1 MLDHRLHLI
10 ESETLPGQREDETRP
25 TRMEAEAAVRTL
37 IRWAGDAP
45 RREGL
50 LETPARVVRAYEEW
64 FGGYALDPERI
75 LERDFDAAGYDDLVL
90 LRDIPLRSMC
100 EHHMAAIRG
109 VAHVAYLPN
118 ERVVGISKLAR
129 LVDAY
134 ARRLQIQERLT
145 GEIADTLERVLQP
158 RGVAVVVRASH
169 ECISS
174 RGIGMHGVSMVTRR
188 LRGCFENE
196 PWRSDILEALKS
208 RAENASP

>member
-10 ESETLPGQREDETRP
+10 DSANNPTSREDEPRP
-25 TRMEAEAAVRTL
+25 SRMEAEAAVRTL
-37 IRWAGDAP
+37 IRWAGDSP
-45 RREGL
+45 RREGVL
-50 LETPARVVRAYEEW
+50 DTPARVVRAYEEW
-64 FGGYALDPERI
+64 FGGYQLDPEEI
-75 LERDFDAAGYDDLVL
+75 LARDFDSAGYDDIVM

-109 VAHVAYLPN
+109 VAHVAYLPG

-145 GEIADTLERVLQP
+145 NEIAGTLERVLQP
-158 RGVAVVVRASH
+158 RGVAVVVQASH

-174 RGIGMHGVSMVTRR
+174 RGIGMHGVNMVTRK
-188 LRGCFENE
+188 LLGAFTTE
-196 PWRSDILEALKS
+196 PWRGDILATFGLDRK
-208 RAENASP
+208 P

>member
-10 ESETLPGQREDETRP
+10 DSANNATSREEDTRP
-25 TRMEAEAAVRTL
+25 SRMEAEAAVRTL
-37 IRWAGDAP
+37 IRWAGDSP

-50 LETPARVVRAYEEW
+50 LDTPARVARAFEEW
-64 FGGYALDPERI
+64 FGGYQLDPEEI
-75 LERDFDAAGYDDLVL
+75 LARDFDSAGYDDIVM

-109 VAHVAYLPN
+109 VAHVAYLPG

-145 GEIADTLERVLQP
+145 TEIAHTLEHVLQP
-158 RGVAVVVRASH
+158 RGVAVVVQASH

-174 RGIGMHGVSMVTRR
+174 RGIGMHGVNMVTRK
-188 LRGCFENE
+188 LLGAFTTE
-196 PWRSDILEALKS
+196 PWRGDILAAFGLDRK
-208 RAENASP
+208 P